1 MTDSLRRRCAGS
13 YLSRPVLRLAAVALA
28 ALALVPSA
36 SAWTRLSSGAVGNT
50 VDPALLR
57 TSAGTELA
65 AYDDAIAGTISLV
78 RNGTAPRT
86 LVSGDPIAGQAQ
98 LVQQPSGAIQL
109 YFPNAGGVARLTST
123 DDGQSWTGPI
133 QTQSHDVG
141 PVRGSAVR
149 ADGTPLFSQDGTGFV
164 NVFQGLNGEQ
174 HANVFPHCCGY
185 GESLAVSSSGQLGV
199 AFWSNAN
206 APLDGYVFESLDA
219 GLGVTNTA
227 GLTTPAQ
234 TVPRGDQIPLVA
246 DSGGNLFTAYA
257 TGYPSVK
264 QLIVRGVPS
273 GPSVVLWRY
282 DSQDQPHAA
291 LAVEPDGYLWAVWEA
306 DGAIRAARSRSH
318 GAHFGAQV
326 HANLPAASETAYQLE
341 ALARNGSVDAIANVQ
356 AGGLIT
362 TRLLPGLAVSLKKIG
377 KTWFATVVDDG
388 FGVPGATVRGGGRTL
403 HTAANGRVSLKG
415 LRKGLFM
422 QASHAGYVGTGF
434 RVP

>member
-1 MTDSLRRRCAGS
+1 
-13 YLSRPVLRLAAVALA
+13 VLRLAAAVLA
-28 ALALVPSA
+28 ALVLVPSA
-36 SAWTRLSSGAVGNT
+36 AAWTRLSAGAVQNT
-50 VDPALLR
+50 VDPAVLR
-57 TSAGTELA
+57 TAAGTELV
-65 AYDDAIAGTISLV
+65 AYDDPQGGTISLV
-78 RNGTAPRT
+78 RNNAAPRV
-86 LVSGDPIAGQAQ
+86 LVSGDPIAGEAQ

-123 DDGQSWTGPI
+123 DDGQTWTGPI

-141 PVRGSAVR
+141 PVRGVALR

-185 GESLAVSSSGQLGV
+185 GESLAVSSSGQLAV

-206 APLDGYVFESLDA
+206 APLDGYLYESLDA
-219 GLGVTNTA
+219 GLGVTSTI

-234 TVPRGDQIPLVA
+234 TVPRGDRIPLVA
-246 DSGGNLFTAYA
+246 DTAGNLFTAFA

-264 QLIVRGVPS
+264 QLVVRTVPS
-273 GPSVVLWRY
+273 GGNVVLWRY

-306 DGAIRAARSRSH
+306 DGAVRAARSRSH

-326 HANLPAASETAYQLE
+326 HANLAAGTTVYQLE
-341 ALARNGSVDAIANVQ
+341 AVAQNGSVDAIANTQ

-403 HTAANGRVSLKG
+403 HTGATGRVSLAG
-415 LRKGLFM
+415 LRKGTFVNVTR
-422 QASHAGYVGTGF
+422 SGYVRTGF